1 MDNHLVDISRKF
13 ADFTRDV
20 KEILDDVKDKSEK
33 RKE

>member
-13 ADFTRDV
+13 ADFTHDV